1 MLYNITNMKCGLVS
15 GNKNKQCLS
24 ILSTYHSTIL
34 PSVRWKLC
42 SSGAARGR
50 KEAANCFLMLEVNN
64 GNKKKTSHRP
74 NIIPADVAFYCLLPG
89 LSPRS
94 SVMKTSFYDFVDR
107 REKTCS
113 GAETGRRTLAPLFY
127 EL

>member
-34 PSVRWKLC
+34 PLVCWKHC
-42 SSGAARGR
+42 SPSAARGG

-64 GNKKKTSHRP
+64 GNKK
-74 NIIPADVAFYCLLPG
+74 NISPTADVAFYLLPA
-89 LSPRS
+89 LSSFLSNENLILRLCRQ
-94 SVMKTSFYDFVDR
+94 KTW
-107 REKTCS
+107 S
-113 GAETGRRTLAPLFY
+113 GDETGRTTPAGCRSALL
-127 EL
+127 